1 MKNNIFPW
9 FILLFFLVFIVIGIQ
24 TIKIEKIDIN
34 NPESQTIV
42 TEDILMQVINGEK
55 EFINSNGKEIL
66 IDSLVIEDVPVKI
79 NQYSFVDLD
88 DDKNNELVAI
98 TDSYYEYYLVL
109 HIDNNIIYGYT
120 IPFSEIDIINNDGVI
135 YDTLNSSTYYRRL
148 KFNKGVYKKVNIAS
162 STSDEYIVNGE
173 VCDQAKFL
181 EFEDEYA
188 KAGYIIYKSI
198 NTKWMEKRLSLIFS
212 LKNDNY
218 YYTKTGNLEVIFAT
232 DNNFSSFKEEISC
245 EKFNLYYL
253 TSDGNDGRVIIKKN
267 DDDMLK
273 FSDELF
279 IKKNVG
285 IYDENTQYI
294 AIVISNDKL
303 NSTFD
308 NNYFVYY
315 FKYYNKNIQFLGS
328 HIQDSYDELF
338 NEDVISD
345 LQ

>member
-1 MKNNIFPW
+1 MIQFTRGEVAVKNNIFPW

-55 EFINSNGKEIL
+55 EFIDSNGKEIL

-148 KFNKGVYKKVNIAS
+148 KFNKGV
-162 STSDEYIVNGE
+162 
-173 VCDQAKFL
+173 
-181 EFEDEYA
+181 
-188 KAGYIIYKSI
+188 
-198 NTKWMEKRLSLIFS
+198 
-212 LKNDNY
+212 
-218 YYTKTGNLEVIFAT
+218 
-232 DNNFSSFKEEISC
+232 
-245 EKFNLYYL
+245 
-253 TSDGNDGRVIIKKN
+253 
-267 DDDMLK
+267 
-273 FSDELF
+273 
-279 IKKNVG
+279 
-285 IYDENTQYI
+285 
-294 AIVISNDKL
+294 
-303 NSTFD
+303 
-308 NNYFVYY
+308 
-315 FKYYNKNIQFLGS
+315 
-328 HIQDSYDELF
+328 
-338 NEDVISD
+338 
-345 LQ
+345 